1 MSPRVQTSGKG
12 DITPFRVYYS
22 CMLPASPTIIFDSNC
37 VLCSR
42 LVAFVLA
49 NERAPEFKFVGAWSD
64 SGLSLAARHGFS
76 RDDLDKTFLVIIGA
90 KAYSQSDAGVEILKR
105 MRPPWSWLAA
115 LKFVPRFLRD
125 PVYSAIATRRYRWFG
140 RKVDCPVVP
149 FDQRHR
155 FPTLSGSKPLEP

>member
-1 MSPRVQTSGKG
+1 MRTKRRDIGMSPRVQTSGKG

-64 SGLSLAARHGFS
+64 SGLSLAARHSPLGPVLQMFLFVISS
-76 RDDLDKTFLVIIGA
+76 R
-90 KAYSQSDAGVEILKR
+90 S
-105 MRPPWSWLAA
+105 
-115 LKFVPRFLRD
+115 
-125 PVYSAIATRRYRWFG
+125 
-140 RKVDCPVVP
+140 
-149 FDQRHR
+149 
-155 FPTLSGSKPLEP
+155 